1 MAPMPLDMRPR
12 FPADDLADVSL
23 RHAEHG
29 GKGFL
34 TVGSSSVKRPDFDD
48 IGFSQFGVVTS
59 FSPQY
64 KFRMLPGIVAF
75 SAHDKLR
82 VSSHV
87 VVLSGLHASLGGRV
101 LNVIRSTA
109 QKIMNRIAAGRIVA
123 FVQNAERAWIPAVAQ
138 KIRYAICSEHPLLFG
153 RPIAKRSIAMPCG
166 AALPKPA
173 LVRSTH
179 VYFSPE
185 SDFVLRGKQGKCTS
199 LKISH
204 KASTKGFLVRVGQR
218 VATLPGS
225 FNYVTR
231 CY

>member
-34 TVGSSSVKRPDFDD
+34 TVGSSSVKRPDCDD
-48 IGFSQFGVVTS
+48 IGFSQFGVETS
-59 FSPQY
+59 LSPQY
-64 KFRMLPGIVAF
+64 KFRMLSGIVAF

-87 VVLSGLHASLGGRV
+87 VVLPGLHASLGGRV

-123 FVQNAERAWIPAVAQ
+123 GVQDAERDWIPAMAQ
-138 KIRYAICSEHPLLFG
+138 KIRYAIRPEHPLLF
-153 RPIAKRSIAMPCG
+153 RWTITKRSIAMPCG

-173 LVRSTH
+173 LVLPSPVDFRPESFDVFRGKRKERSTISSSH
-179 VYFSPE
+179 SASYSGRLGQGRA
-185 SDFVLRGKQGKCTS
+185 VLNTPHGP
-199 LKISH
+199 LNY
-204 KASTKGFLVRVGQR
+204 
-218 VATLPGS
+218 AT
-225 FNYVTR
+225 
-231 CY
+231 